1 MGDAPMLA
9 VRGLNAWYGKSHILQ
24 GVNLDVAAG
33 EVVSLIGRNGVG
45 RSTTVKAI
53 IGEVAPAGSIR
64 FKGREIAGLP
74 SYRIARLGI
83 GYVPE
88 NRDIFPGLTVRQ
100 NLILGLKDA
109 KRPGRWRIDDMLAM
123 FPNLAARADQAA
135 GVLSGGEKQMLT
147 ICRTLMGDPELIM
160 IDEPTEGLAPLIV
173 ARVAELI
180 SKIARRGVA
189 VLLVEQKL
197 QIALDISARVYVMGH
212 GAIVFE
218 GTPGELKA
226 NAAVR
231 REWLEV

>member
-1 MGDAPMLA
+1 MLA
-9 VRGLNAWYGKSHILQ
+9 VRGLNAYYGKSHILR

-64 FKGREIAGLP
+64 FKGREIAGMP
-74 SYRIARLGI
+74 SHRIARLGI

-100 NLILGLKDA
+100 NLILGLKDVR
-109 KRPGRWRIDDMLAM
+109 RPGRWRIDDMLAM
-123 FPNLAARADQAA
+123 FPNLAERADQAA

-160 IDEPTEGLAPLIV
+160 VDEPTEGLAPLIV

-180 SKIARRGVA
+180 SEIARRGVA

-197 QIALDISARVYVMGH
+197 QIALEISARVYVMGH

-218 GTPGELKA
+218 GTPEELKA
-226 NAAVR
+226 NGAVR

>member
-1 MGDAPMLA
+1 MLA
-9 VRGLNAWYGKSHILQ
+9 VRGLNAYYGKSHILH

-74 SYRIARLGI
+74 SYRIARLGV

-100 NLILGLKDA
+100 NLVLGLKDGR
-109 KRPGRWRIDDMLAM
+109 RPGRWRIDDMLAM
-123 FPNLAARADQAA
+123 FPNLAARADQVA

-147 ICRTLMGDPELIM
+147 ICRTLMGDPDLIM
-160 IDEPTEGLAPLIV
+160 VDEPTEGLAPLIV

-180 SKIARRGVA
+180 SEIARRGVA

-197 QIALDISARVYVMGH
+197 QIALEISARVYVMGH

-218 GTPGELKA
+218 GVPGELKA